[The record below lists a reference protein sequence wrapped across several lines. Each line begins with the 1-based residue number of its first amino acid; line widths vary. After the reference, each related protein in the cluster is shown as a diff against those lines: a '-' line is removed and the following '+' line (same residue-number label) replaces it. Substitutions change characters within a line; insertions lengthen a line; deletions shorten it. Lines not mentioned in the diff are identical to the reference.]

1 MYNDDELRES
11 ETVENAEPETVMPE
25 PETEP
30 VYPEPEAAYAAM
42 RGMKSGEF

>member
-30 VYPEPEAAYAAM
+30 VYPEPEAAYAEPMPEGGA
-42 RGMKSGEF
+42 GF